1 VTNNRLN
8 KPNHLFAW
16 MLVLWVVVGMGC
28 NDEAAIVN
36 PSDFKIYVNN
46 VQDVDVFPSEVISI
60 GDHELLIF
68 GICGNSPANKF
79 EGDSSIYLRKIDQTG
94 KTQWDTCYTI
104 PGGLGFPSNLIKVND
119 QTVFTFWNRVVGQSQ
134 EYLQFTFND
143 KGVTSVEMSQ
153 GGISCNFE
161 CGAVMFAE
169 PILNENSFNLL
180 GIGFDPVTNQST
192 TYLSKFNPLTG
203 SNDARSQK
211 TFISEI
217 FGGVG
222 INDINLFRKLNNFL
236 FLSEIEGRLL
246 FSGPLGEDMILSHIG
261 ELIPIYQDDLFWV
274 SAVEQ
279 LTSSQVAL
287 VLSSPDRPENPSY
300 LIPEINLNTLPSK
313 SNFELI
319 TARNQSIEI
328 FDLDVD
334 ANIFIDQVLDSG
346 EILIAGTSR
355 KGQPIVYIFDGIS
368 LRSKEFGDVTRFE
381 LGAITTSGD
390 GTELILVGSTK
401 IENRRQRIF
410 IIETPM
416 EEILR

>member
-1 VTNNRLN
+1 
-8 KPNHLFAW
+8 
-16 MLVLWVVVGMGC
+16 MLWVLVGVGC
-28 NDEAAIVN
+28 DDEAAIVN

-46 VQDVDVFPSEVISI
+46 VQDLDVFVSGVISI
-60 GDHELLIF
+60 GDDELLIF
-68 GICGNSPANKF
+68 GICGNSPDDKF
-79 EGDSSIYLRKIDQTG
+79 EGDSSIYLRKIGPSG

-119 QTVFTFWNRVVGQSQ
+119 QSVSTFWNRLVGQSQ

-143 KGVTSVEMSQ
+143 TGVTTVEMSQ
-153 GGISCNFE
+153 GEINCNFE

-180 GIGFDPVTNQST
+180 GIGFDPVTNMST
-192 TYLSKFNPLTG
+192 TYVSKFNPLIG
-203 SNDARSQK
+203 SNEARSQK

-222 INDINLFRKLNNFL
+222 INDINLFRRLNNFL
-236 FLSEIEGRLL
+236 FLGEIEGRLL
-246 FSGPLGEDMILSHIG
+246 FSGPLGEDMILSHVG
-261 ELIPIYQDDLFWV
+261 EIIPIYQDNLFWV
-274 SAVEQ
+274 SAVEP

-300 LIPEINLNTLPSK
+300 LIPRINLNTLPSQ
-313 SNFELI
+313 SNFESI
-319 TARNQSIEI
+319 TARIKSVEI

-334 ANIFIDQVLDSG
+334 ANIFIDQVLDNG
-346 EILIAGTSR
+346 QILVAGTSR
-355 KGQPIVYIFDGIS
+355 KGQPIVYIYDGIS
-368 LRSKEFGDVTRFE
+368 LRSKEFGDVSRFE
-381 LGAITTSGD
+381 LGAITKSGD
-390 GTELILVGSTK
+390 GSELILVGSTK

-410 IIETPM
+410 VIETPM